1 MFTQA
6 TRGSA
11 SSSARRI
18 WPKETTST
26 IAGFLARREARKAG
40 SFTLGTLS
48 GLRPSSCAAAPTG
61 VGVGLRFRPA
71 GRSSWVPTPT
81 SRSPGAAATAF
92 RIGTAIGPD
101 PRK

>member
-61 VGVGLRFRPA
+61 VGVGLRFRPRRA
-71 GRSSWVPTPT
+71 VEL
-81 SRSPGAAATAF
+81 GADADEPQLGGGGDGF
-92 RIGTAIGPD
+92 QDRTAIGPD